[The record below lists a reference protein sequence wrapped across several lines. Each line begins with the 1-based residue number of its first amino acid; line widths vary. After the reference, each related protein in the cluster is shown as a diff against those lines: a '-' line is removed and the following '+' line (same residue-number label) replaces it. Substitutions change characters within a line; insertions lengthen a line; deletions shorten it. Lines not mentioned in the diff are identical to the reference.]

1 MLICI
6 CIIQKANCSPKE
18 KKESVHDMHCRRP
31 EILKKVAVFVS
42 IFAFLPALCAA
53 LELPVLNLKYGSLE
67 RDREVTKIFETAQ
80 ILPNHKYYTHGW
92 GTVPYAIIAVQD
104 KFKLRMGLWKEV
116 DVTVP
121 LLRSW
126 INQMDN
132 VYEYP
137 PYGSRILDHQGN
149 PLGVWYSSKQWT
161 TIVIEEENQIAIFA
175 PEPPGFR
182 GGR

>member
-1 MLICI
+1 
-6 CIIQKANCSPKE
+6 
-18 KKESVHDMHCRRP
+18 MHCRRP
-31 EILKKVAVFVS
+31 VTLKKIAVCVL
-42 IFAFLPALCAA
+42 ILTVLPAFCEA
-53 LELPVLNLKYGSLE
+53 LDLPGLKFKYGSLE
-67 RDREVTKIFETAQ
+67 RSREVTKIFETSQ

-104 KFKLRMGLWKEV
+104 QFKLRPGLWKEV
-116 DVTVP
+116 AVTVP

-126 INQMDN
+126 IRQMDN

-149 PLGVWYSSKQWT
+149 QLGVWYSSKQWT
-161 TIVIEEENQIAIFA
+161 TIVIEEENQVAIFA

-182 GGR
+182 GGK